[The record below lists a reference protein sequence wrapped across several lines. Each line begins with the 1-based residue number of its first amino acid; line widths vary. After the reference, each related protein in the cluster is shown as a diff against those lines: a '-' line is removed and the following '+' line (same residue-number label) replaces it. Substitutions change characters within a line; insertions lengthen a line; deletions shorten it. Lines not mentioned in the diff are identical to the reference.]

1 MFVSR
6 AILPPPPHILDL
18 FPVAQNLMAH
28 LSPMRR
34 SQGVTEMRPGTE
46 TRGGGSLWQALL
58 QPQLLLEDAPRPPP
72 SRLGMNSAA
81 ACSLAGAI

>member
-46 TRGGGSLWQALL
+46 TRGGGGPSGKRFSSPSCSSRMHQGRR
-58 QPQLLLEDAPRPPP
+58 RP
-72 SRLGMNSAA
+72 GWE
-81 ACSLAGAI
+81 